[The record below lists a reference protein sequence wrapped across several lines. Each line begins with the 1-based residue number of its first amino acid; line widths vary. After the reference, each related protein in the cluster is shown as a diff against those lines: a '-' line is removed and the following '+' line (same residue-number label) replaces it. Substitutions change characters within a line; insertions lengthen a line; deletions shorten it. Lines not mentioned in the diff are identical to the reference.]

1 MTAPTHPVTREE
13 ESVDTLAYLRQG
25 IYFRFSG
32 QDDTLNLFRQLAV
45 VRPLRGYH
53 VSYARPPAPDSFF
66 QPLPRQFRLAD
77 LRVTMYHHEFLWLN
91 DDANGQNTGLNC
103 YPELFINA
111 WKYEQGVLEFPQLR
125 TATGPLTQFN
135 RQLQA
140 RYELYGPDNATST
153 RWEGNRQ
160 QRGTP
165 IWDFG
170 RSAAQLARHPFYQGA
185 DSSAAA
191 DEPLRWR
198 DADRLLDTTRFY
210 ERFPTVA
217 SLVVLGGTHRLVGL
231 VDYHNDAAERFPD
244 PTDAAVSWAAQSP
257 AYYSLRRARRVGYH
271 DLFRPALAA
280 AIWQASRP
288 LLRQVRAARH
298 QLPLTPAQ
306 WRELAQPRYWAFS
319 ARGWHAVYLADA
331 EQHASETGEDYRS
344 YRLDVEV
351 FIPYARLRAYLRP

>member
-1 MTAPTHPVTREE
+1 VTAPTHPVTREE
-13 ESVDTLAYLRQG
+13 ESTDTLAYLRQG

-32 QDDTLNLFRQLAV
+32 QDDTLDLFRQLAA
-45 VRPLRGYH
+45 VRPLPGYH
-53 VSYARPPAPDSFF
+53 VSYARPPEPDNFF
-66 QPLPRQFRLAD
+66 RPLPRQFRLAD

-91 DDANGQNTGLNC
+91 DVANRQNTGLHC
-103 YPELFINA
+103 DPELLLNA

-125 TATGPLTQFN
+125 TAAGPLTQFN

-140 RYELYGPDNATST
+140 RYELYGPDNETSA
-153 RWEGNRQ
+153 RWEGRAQ

-170 RSAAQLARHPFYQGA
+170 RSAAQLAHYSFYQGA

-191 DEPLRWR
+191 DKPLRWR
-198 DADRLLDTTRFY
+198 DAYRLLDTTRFY
-210 ERFPTVA
+210 ERFPTMA
-217 SLVVLGGTHRLVGL
+217 SLVVLGGTHRLLGL
-231 VDYHNDAAERFPD
+231 VDYHKDEAERFPD
-244 PTDAAVSWAAQSP
+244 PTDAAAAWAAQSP
-257 AYYSLRRARRVGYH
+257 DYYSLRLARRVGYR

-280 AIWQASRP
+280 AIWRAARP

-306 WRELAQPRYWAFS
+306 WRELARPRYWAFS

-331 EQHASETGEDYRS
+331 EPPELKFGQEYQR